1 MQIQNFTLTAAE
13 QAIALKIQQAATK
26 IGTEA
31 YLVGGFVRDRLIGR
45 QTKDL
50 DIVCVG
56 SGILLAETLAASLSP
71 KPKIQIY
78 ERFGT
83 AAMRWKG
90 MDLEFVGARKE
101 SYNKDSRNPVVEN
114 GTLQDDQNRRDF
126 TINALAVRLT
136 ADLSYEIVDSFGGIA
151 DIQNGIIRTP
161 LAPDITFSDDPL
173 RMMRAVRFAAQL
185 GFTIENATFAALSR
199 NSSRLSIIS
208 KERISD
214 ELNKIMLSQKPSVGF
229 KLLEECKLLP
239 LILPEL
245 TALKGVEYQN
255 NIGHKDNFYHT
266 LQVLD
271 NICPT
276 TDDLWLRWAALLHDI
291 GKAKTKRFE
300 PEHGW
305 TFHGHETVG
314 ARHVPRLFERL
325 KLPLDAKMKTVQKH
339 VELHMRPI
347 VLTKE
352 GITDGAVRRL
362 LFDAGDDID
371 DLMLLARADIT
382 SKQEAKVTRYLA
394 NYDILIQRLREIEE
408 KDRLRN
414 WQPPITGEI
423 IMETFGISPSREVGM
438 IKTTIREAILD
449 GDIPNEYE
457 PAFALM
463 LKKGVE
469 MGLVVSGDA

>member
-1 MQIQNFTLTAAE
+1 MQIQAFFLTKE
-13 QAIALKIQQAATK
+13 EEAIALKIQQAASQ

-45 QTKDL
+45 KTKDI
-50 DIVCVG
+50 DVVCVG
-56 SGILLAETLAASLSP
+56 SGIALAQALAASLLP

-101 SYNKDSRNPVVEN
+101 SYNEDSRNPMVEN

-136 ADLSYEIVDSFGGIA
+136 ADLKYEIVDSFGGVA
-151 DIQNGIIRTP
+151 DIENEIIRTP

-173 RMMRAVRFAAQL
+173 RMMRAVRFATQL
-185 GFTIENATFAALSR
+185 GFTIHEDTFQALSR
-199 NSSRLSIIS
+199 NAERLKIIS

-214 ELNKIMLSQKPSVGF
+214 ELNKIMLAKLPSVGF
-229 KLLEECKLLP
+229 KLLQNTGLLP

-245 TALKGVEYQN
+245 SNLKGVEYKN

-271 NICPT
+271 NIAPT

-314 ARHVPRLFERL
+314 ARVVPKLFERL

-352 GITDGAVRRL
+352 GITDSAVRRL

-382 SKQEAKVTRYLA
+382 SKQEAKVVRYLA

-414 WQPPITGEI
+414 WQPPITGEV
-423 IMETFGISPSREVGM
+423 IMETFGISPSREVGT
-438 IKTTIREAILD
+438 IKTAIREAILD

-457 PAFALM
+457 PAFGLM
-463 LKKGVE
+463 LAKGKE
-469 MGLVVSGDA
+469 MGLTVQ

>member
-1 MQIQNFTLTAAE
+1 MQVFKLTPQE
-13 QAIALKIQQAATK
+13 EAIALQVQRAATE

-45 QTKDL
+45 TTKDI

-56 SGILLAETLAASLSP
+56 SGIALAESLAQKLNP

-78 ERFGT
+78 QRFGT

-101 SYNKDSRNPVVEN
+101 SYSPDSRNPVVEN

-136 ADLSYEIVDSFGGIA
+136 ADLQYEIVDSFGGIA
-151 DIQNGIIRTP
+151 DLKNGIIRTP
-161 LAPDITFSDDPL
+161 LAPDVTFSDDPL
-173 RMMRAVRFAAQL
+173 RMLRAVRFATQL
-185 GFTIENATFAALSR
+185 DFTIENSTFQALSR
-199 NSSRLSIIS
+199 NAHRLKIIS

-214 ELNKIMLSQKPSVGF
+214 ELNKIMCCKTPSIGF
-229 KLLEECKLLP
+229 KLLQDTGLLP

-245 TALKGVEYQN
+245 SNLKGVEVQN

-271 NICPT
+271 NIAPT
-276 TDDLWLRWAALLHDI
+276 TEDLWLRWAALLHDI

-314 ARHVPRLFERL
+314 ARQVPRLFERL

-352 GITDGAVRRL
+352 GITDAAVRRL

-382 SKQEAKVTRYLA
+382 SKQEAKVVRYLA
-394 NYDILIQRLREIEE
+394 NYDILVQRLREVEE

-423 IMETFGISPSREVGM
+423 IMETFGIPPSREVGL
-438 IKTTIREAILD
+438 IKTAIREAILD

-463 LKKGVE
+463 LTKGQE
-469 MGLVVSGDA
+469 MGLGIVQK